1 MIKTEDIKALSKEIA
16 RQFKPEKVIL
26 FGSHAHG
33 NPRDDSDV
41 DLLVIL
47 PFMGSSFRKA
57 LDILNKVNPQFDVDL
72 IVRHPDDAQKRYR
85 QGDPL
90 IREAMNH
97 GEVLYERRR

>member
-1 MIKTEDIKALSKEIA
+1 MIKTEDIQALSKEIA

-47 PFMGSSFRKA
+47 PFLGSSFRKA

>member
-72 IVRHPDDAQKRYR
+72 IVRHPDDAKKRYR